1 MLFSPM
7 IRPRSIARVE
17 AAWARWARRA
27 LAASHRS
34 ARRTSRSSSR
44 SCGCRAR
51 RSPRRCSRLT
61 AAVGTPL
68 HSDGPVPAALSLRK
82 GCTTAARRVLPAVQR
97 IAMLSAYD
105 GRALPTADGSLFP
118 FESFRTPQDR
128 SALSG
133 TPGGCEYSQGTGILN
148 GYPDV
153 AVLTTAVLESLS
165 NIVPTADEFKAVAEY
180 APIPIDHTPDGIF
193 HPLVNVR
200 CATLCASIA
209 MPTRTRAHVHLP
221 LSRAHTSHFP
231 LSRQALWRVLQGGR
245 VRRRV
250 GRRAARA

>member
-68 HSDGPVPAALSLRK
+68 HSDGPVPAALSAQGLHDSCTSCIACGLAHCHAQCLRWSRSAYRCREPRPIRMLPYAT
-82 GCTTAARRVLPAVQR
+82 GSVRTVGHSWGLRVLTG
-97 IAMLSAYD
+97 Y
-105 GRALPTADGSLFP
+105 
-118 FESFRTPQDR
+118 
-128 SALSG
+128 
-133 TPGGCEYSQGTGILN
+133 GILN
-148 GYPDV
+148 GYSDV

-180 APIPIDHTPDGIF
+180 APIPIDHTPDGMF

-209 MPTRTRAHVHLP
+209 MPTRTRAHMHLP
-221 LSRAHTSHFP
+221 LSRAHTSHFL

-250 GRRAARA
+250 GRRATRA

>member
-82 GCTTAARRVLPAVQR
+82 GCTTAARRVVPAVAHCHAQWLCWKARKEQR
-97 IAMLSAYD
+97 VLLPGVHARLRWSRSAY
-105 GRALPTADGSLFP
+105 RCREPLPIRMLPYATGSV
-118 FESFRTPQDR
+118 RTVGHSWGLR
-128 SALSG
+128 
-133 TPGGCEYSQGTGILN
+133 
-148 GYPDV
+148 
-153 AVLTTAVLESLS
+153 VLTGYRYFERIL
-165 NIVPTADEFKAVAEY
+165 
-180 APIPIDHTPDGIF
+180 
-193 HPLVNVR
+193 
-200 CATLCASIA
+200 
-209 MPTRTRAHVHLP
+209 
-221 LSRAHTSHFP
+221 
-231 LSRQALWRVLQGGR
+231 
-245 VRRRV
+245 
-250 GRRAARA
+250 